1 MMNCLKR
8 SLVLVTLALSI
19 VASASSGFA
28 AEPLELVRSVT
39 ERVVGVLRDPGL
51 KGPDKKSQRIERIK
65 AIVNPVFDYDEMA
78 RRTLGA
84 HWRRRNAAE
93 QQEFVKLFRG
103 FLEKIYADK
112 MDLFEDQRF
121 TFGRETIDQ
130 EFAEVDSTVIGAKGE
145 ASPILYRLK
154 RTDGGWK
161 IYDAVVENISIVNNY
176 RAQFDRVIGKSS
188 YDELKKMLR
197 DKGA

>member
-8 SLVLVTLALSI
+8 SLVLFTVTLSI
-19 VASASSGFA
+19 VVGISPSLA
-28 AEPLELVRSVT
+28 AEPLDLVRSVS
-39 ERVVGVLRDPGL
+39 ERVIEILKDPGL
-51 KGPDKKSQRIERIK
+51 KGADSRPQRVERLK

-78 RRTLGA
+78 QLTLGG
-84 HWRRRNAAE
+84 HWRQRSAAE

-103 FLEKIYADK
+103 FLEKIYTDKAD
-112 MDLFEDQRF
+112 LYAGERLVL
-121 TFGRETIDQ
+121 GRESIDR
-130 EFAEVDSTVIGAKGE
+130 EFAEVESRLIDTKRQAVTVI
-145 ASPILYRLK
+145 YRLK
-154 RTDGGWK
+154 RGDGGWK

-176 RAQFDRVIGKSS
+176 RSQFDRVIGKSS